1 MATEICA
8 QCILIPPTMLPQAR
22 LDVLMR
28 LAAAG
33 AADSRVKILGAGLT
47 AMLVARLGRVP
58 TREEAAQWLCDAVH
72 LLVDYT
78 PDPAGEEV
86 FQTVLW
92 TLGGECGRSVSPIA
106 NARKGCGD
114 CEDLAS
120 LLVALCMVVGLRARV
135 VWMEQ
140 PGSPLNHVSVQVC
153 VDPSRGDDCWLWLDA
168 TLPGARLGENPYDAL
183 ARLGPDFRSRV
194 YGFEDTAAFASAGE
208 LVTSLMTDR
217 AADSTRMSGAYTPP
231 APSPG
236 TVATIGLLNREG
248 TGTMG
253 LTPTMRTNLET
264 LRPLRLVV
272 SPMPPYGAV
281 FLGETRLDDAR
292 GVWLAD
298 GVSWALPLPA
308 ATANTAREVRV
319 TTREGAVRRQR
330 VSISASGDQRVDYA
344 AMTPDTAT
352 APDAAVPSAA
362 VKVTGVPLTN
372 AMPGA
377 IPLDGGSVWVVELT
391 RPADNTAPAIR
402 LAQQPDR
409 TTFAGRVASGVYRV
423 QAYRST
429 TAAASGQPVLTDHRA
444 LPNVIELRDGENAV
458 PFADMIES
466 TPTVEAELR
475 EGTTL
480 RVTGLAEGWRVAI
493 VGGTAGPQTCL
504 APDACTVALPA
515 AGAVVRIALYRDA
528 STASTP
534 LVVRTVSVPPGGLEV
549 DVSFDIRRAAQFAVG
564 LDGLVSCD
572 AKGLRCGYLSDVT
585 LYANEQSKFLP
596 DAAARRVV
604 KEFERL
610 TAPDAQ
616 GRAIYAVFVKGHG
629 MTALRAT
636 VPQAQ
641 RLARDLAVL
650 STGKVNALGYLPFE
664 LDVKSL
670 APVALVT
677 PR

>member
-1 MATEICA
+1 
-8 QCILIPPTMLPQAR
+8 MLPLAR
-22 LDVLMR
+22 LDLLMR

-33 AADSRVKILGAGLT
+33 AADDRVKILGAGLT
-47 AMLVARLGRVP
+47 AMLGERLGRVP
-58 TREEAAQWLCDAVH
+58 TPEELVQWLGDAVH
-72 LLVDYT
+72 LLVDYA

-86 FQTVLW
+86 LQTVLW
-92 TLGGECGRSVSPIA
+92 TLGGEGGRTVSPIT
-106 NARKGCGD
+106 NAPKGGGD

-140 PGSPLNHVSVQVC
+140 PGSPLNHVSAQVC

-194 YGFEDTAAFASAGE
+194 YGFEDTAAFAPAGR
-208 LVTSLMTDR
+208 LVINR
-217 AADSTRMSGAYTPP
+217 SGRPPVDFIGGLDGAPP
-231 APSPG
+231 APAPG
-236 TVATIGLLNREG
+236 LVATP
-248 TGTMG
+248 TMG
-253 LTPTMRTNLET
+253 LTPTMLTSLET
-264 LRPLRLVV
+264 LRPLRLVI
-272 SPMPPYGAV
+272 SPMPPYGAT

-319 TTREGAVRRQR
+319 TTREGASRRQR

-344 AMTPDTAT
+344 AMTPDASE
-352 APDAAVPSAA
+352 PLAA
-362 VKVTGVPLTN
+362 VKVMGAPLTN

-377 IPLDGGSVWVVELT
+377 IPLDGGSAWVVELT
-391 RPADNTAPAIR
+391 RPADNDAPAIQ
-402 LAQQPDR
+402 LEQQPDR
-409 TTFAGRVASGVYRV
+409 TTFAGRVAPGVYRV

-429 TAAASGQPVLTDHRA
+429 SASASGQPVLTDYRA
-444 LPNVIELRDGENAV
+444 LPNVVELRAGENIV
-458 PFADMIES
+458 PFADLIES
-466 TPTVEAELR
+466 LIQSPPTVGAEL
-475 EGTTL
+475 GTTL
-480 RVTGLAEGWRVAI
+480 RVTGIAEGWRVAI
-493 VGGTAGPQTCL
+493 VGGAAGPQTCA
-504 APDACTVALPA
+504 APDACAVALPA

-528 STASTP
+528 SNVSTP
-534 LVVRTVSVPPGGLEV
+534 LVVRNVSVPPGGAEV
-549 DVSFDIRRAAQFAVG
+549 DVAFDIRRASQFAAG

-572 AKGLRCGYLSDVT
+572 ARGLRCGYLSDAT
-585 LYANEQSKFLP
+585 MFSNEQNKFLP
-596 DAAARRVV
+596 DATARRVV

-610 TAPDAQ
+610 TAPDAL

-629 MTALRAT
+629 MTGMRAT
-636 VPQAQ
+636 VPQAA
-641 RLARDLAVL
+641 RLAREIAVL

-664 LDVKSL
+664 LDLKSL
-670 APVALVT
+670 APVALVS